1 VAEGSNPST
10 HPIKIKRL
18 ISFELPGAVAIFV
31 AIFTSRAAVLGPVA
45 GNLHRYGSGNT
56 GALHVPHG

>member
-1 VAEGSNPST
+1 
-10 HPIKIKRL
+10 
-18 ISFELPGAVAIFV
+18 LPGAVAIFV